1 MPGRAREGR
10 KTLDTAYKTIRVL
23 VADDHPIMRDGL
35 RGSIDLEPD
44 MKVVVEAADGQE
56 ALERYRE
63 FLPDIALL
71 DLQMP
76 TVDGLQAIQA
86 IRGEF
91 PTACIV
97 VLTTYP
103 GDARVR
109 RALESGAIAYL
120 LKTASRR
127 DMIDAIRAAAS
138 GRKTLALEAA
148 KDLQAHLGNETL
160 TPRELSVLRL
170 VAQGFGNRSIA
181 QQLFISEDTVKARM
195 KSILDKLGAEDRTH
209 AVTIALRR
217 GFMD

>member
-10 KTLDTAYKTIRVL
+10 NTLDTAYKTIRVL

-63 FLPDIALL
+63 HLPDVALL

-86 IRGEF
+86 IRSEF

-127 DMIDAIRAAAS
+127 DMIEAIRAAAS

>member
-10 KTLDTAYKTIRVL
+10 NTLDTAYKTIRVL

-63 FLPDIALL
+63 YLPDIALL

-86 IRGEF
+86 IRSEF
-91 PTACIV
+91 PAACIV